1 MNQQIKQRIKQ
12 IKNGEVPYGYKKIK
26 IGIVPNEWKEFYL
39 EDLFNVIDGDRGEK
53 YPSKDEIFDEGYCV
67 FLNAKNITKNGFDFN
82 HIQYISEEK
91 DKELRNGKLEKF
103 DIVLTT
109 RGTIGN
115 VALNDN
121 IKYENLRINSG
132 MVLLRS
138 ENLKYIKY
146 VYMYMKSKLF
156 IHQVDKI
163 SFGSAQPQLTVKEIK
178 KFKVVIPINETE
190 QQKIA
195 DILST
200 QDKVIELKEK
210 LLKEKEKQKKYL
222 MQNLL
227 TGRKRLKGF
236 DGEWKKVKLGD
247 IGYSFSGLSGK
258 TKEDFGK
265 GKQYIPYINI
275 FLNSVVDIEK
285 LEYVNIDENEKQ
297 SKVQYG
303 DIFFT
308 ISSETAEEVGMSSV
322 LLDHVDELY
331 LNSFCFGFRLNNFD
345 ILFPSFAS
353 HYFRGSY
360 FRNILNKLAQG
371 ATRFNLSKNNLLES
385 EILLPPLEEQ
395 KAIAEILTTAD
406 KELKL
411 LQEELEEEKRKKKA
425 LMQLLLTGIV
435 RVKV

>member
-1 MNQQIKQRIKQ
+1 MKQEIKQRIEQ
-12 IKNGEVPYGYKKIK
+12 IKNGEVPHGYKKTK
-26 IGIVPNEWKEFYL
+26 IGIVPSEWEIKYLKEL
-39 EDLFNVIDGDRGEK
+39 VI
-53 YPSKDEIFDEGYCV
+53 PQ
-67 FLNAKNITKNGFDFN
+67 ITKNTDKKVKCTLTNSANRGIVKQQEYFDKTISN
-82 HIQYISEEK
+82 TENIDGYYLVNEGDYVYNPRISVTAPCGPINKSHIDEV
-91 DKELRNGKLEKF
+91 G
-103 DIVLTT
+103 IVSPLYTVF
-109 RGTIGN
+109 RFIN
-115 VALNDN
+115 ESNDY
-121 IKYENLRINSG
+121 YENYFHGSSWYRYMNEIANYG
-132 MVLLRS
+132 ARS
-138 ENLKYIKY
+138 DRMNVTNKDFFSMPLPYPP
-146 VYMYMKSKLF
+146 L
-156 IHQVDKI
+156 
-163 SFGSAQPQLTVKEIK
+163 
-178 KFKVVIPINETE
+178 NE
-190 QQKIA
+190 QQKIS